1 MVAGLGGSAVLTSEY
16 LFEVIL
22 FSSYRFL
29 SITSRYTNRKML
41 TLHNQSSIFMKLT
54 KHILIALMMLL
65 PLFSYGQVVIEM
77 EQDAGVYKVPCKVNG
92 LKLKFIFDTGAS
104 SVSISSTVA
113 DMMLENDYL
122 SKNDILGSGY
132 SQIADG
138 KIVDHTRI
146 NLKTIEIGG
155 LVLHDV
161 EAVVMH
167 QQSAPLLLGQ
177 SAIQK
182 LGKVSISGNKL
193 TITSY
198 GTTNPYSSKQTN
210 YSVKDLDA
218 IYDEADMYR
227 KNGDYRLAVEKYD
240 IVYNAGHMF
249 LFDIIRYARCL
260 GDNSVGRYED
270 ALDVLLR
277 YEEDVISDNYST
289 KEAYYYEICK
299 QAYWAKE
306 YDMCIKYGGLAKAQM
321 PYPLHNKWLA
331 AYWIASSYEKT
342 GNNYQ
347 ARNELSSFIS
357 SYLKYM
363 EISATDCWDKEYR
376 DSSLGDMYNS
386 LAFFNGS
393 TYADGKKFFIIA
405 AAWGNSDAIETCKK
419 FDWSYLT
426 KPYDY
431 VY

>member
-1 MVAGLGGSAVLTSEY
+1 
-16 LFEVIL
+16 
-22 FSSYRFL
+22 
-29 SITSRYTNRKML
+29 
-41 TLHNQSSIFMKLT
+41 MKFIKPL
-54 KHILIALMMLL
+54 LIALLILSPMMS
-65 PLFSYGQVVIEM
+65 FGQVVIEM

-122 SKNDILGSGY
+122 DRNDIKGSGY

-161 EAVVMH
+161 EAIVMH

-198 GTTNPYSSKQTN
+198 GTTNPYSTKQTY
-210 YSVKDLDA
+210 YSESDLDK
-218 IYDEADMYR
+218 IYDEADTYR
-227 KNGDYRLAVEKYD
+227 RNGDYRLAVEKYD
-240 IVYNAGHMF
+240 IVYDAGHMY
-249 LFDIIRYARCL
+249 LFDIIKYARCL
-260 GDNSVGRYED
+260 GDNSVGRNED
-270 ALDVLLR
+270 ALDILLR
-277 YEEDVISDNYST
+277 YEEDIISGNYST
-289 KEAYYYEICK
+289 KDAYYYEICK

-306 YDMCIKYGGLAKAQM
+306 YNLCIKYGGLAKAQL
-321 PYPLHNKWLA
+321 PYPLENKWLA
-331 AYWIASSYEKT
+331 TYWIASSYSEL
-342 GNNYQ
+342 GNKYQ
-347 ARNELSSFIS
+347 AKSEFKSFIS
-357 SYLKYM
+357 SYLSYM
-363 EISATDCWDKEYR
+363 EIAATDCWDKEYK
-376 DSSLGDMYNS
+376 DSLLGRMYYSLVFLEGE
-386 LAFFNGS
+386 
-393 TYADGKKFFIIA
+393 TYLDAKKYYLIA
-405 AAWGNSDAIETCKK
+405 AAWGNEDAIETCKK
-419 FDWSYLT
+419 FDWSYT
-426 KPYDY
+426 AKPYNY

>member
-1 MVAGLGGSAVLTSEY
+1 
-16 LFEVIL
+16 
-22 FSSYRFL
+22 
-29 SITSRYTNRKML
+29 
-41 TLHNQSSIFMKLT
+41 MKPI
-54 KHILIALMMLL
+54 KILILAFVLL
-65 PLFSYGQVVIEM
+65 FPRLASGQVVIEM

-122 SKNDILGSGY
+122 SKNDIVGSGY

-198 GTTNPYSSKQTN
+198 GTTNPYSAKQSSYTI
-210 YSVKDLDA
+210 A
-218 IYDEADMYR
+218 EIYDIYREGDLYR
-227 KNGDYRLAVEKYD
+227 KNGDYRLAAEKYD
-240 IVYNAGHMF
+240 IVYKADLMYLSDLVN
-249 LFDIIRYARCL
+249 YAKCL
-260 GDNSVGRYED
+260 GHGSVGRYED
-270 ALDVLLR
+270 ALDVLLKF
-277 YEEDVISDNYST
+277 EEDVLSGNYAT
-289 KEAYYYEICK
+289 KDSYYYEICK
-299 QAYWAKE
+299 QAFWAKE
-306 YDMCIKYGGLAKAQM
+306 YNLCIKYGGLAKAM
-321 PYPLHNKWLA
+321 IPYPLHYKWLA
-331 AYWIASSYEKT
+331 TYWVSQSYQAI

-347 ARNELSSFIS
+347 AKNEIISIIS

-363 EISATDCWDKEYR
+363 DILATDCWDKEYR
-376 DSSLGDMYNS
+376 DSQMGDMYCS
-386 LAFFNGS
+386 LAYLTGT
-393 TYADGKKFFIIA
+393 TYADGKKYFLIS
-405 AAWGNSDAIETCKK
+405 AAWGNADAIETCNK
-419 FDWSYLT
+419 FDWSFTT